1 MKVHSVSSGLRSLYA
16 NRSLL
21 RSLVIRDIESRY
33 RGTLLGFL
41 WAIVY
46 PLMMLSVYAFVFAG
60 VFKARWGGSGDMK
73 DFVLMLYCGLIVH
86 AIVSETLS
94 RSPTA
99 ILSNPSYVKKVVFPL
114 ELLPI
119 SHLASALFNAAIGL
133 LMLSVFVLI
142 QHQVIPYTAVYVPLI
157 LLPLLLLTAGLAWL
171 LAALGVFFRDIGQ
184 MIGVV
189 MSVLMFL
196 SPVFY
201 PASAVPAVAQ
211 NLLNLNPLTF
221 PMEQLRAVLIL
232 GCQLDWLHWAVYFG
246 VAMLVALS
254 GMWIFQK
261 ARPAFADVI

>member
-1 MKVHSVSSGLRSLYA
+1 MNRFSVSSGLRSLYA

-46 PLMMLSVYAFVFAG
+46 PLMMLTVYAFVFAG
-60 VFKARWGGSGDMK
+60 IFKARWGVGGDMT
-73 DFVLMLYCGLIVH
+73 DFVLMLYCGLIIH

-94 RSPTA
+94 RSPSA

-119 SHLASALFNAAIGL
+119 SHLASALFNAVIGL
-133 LMLSVFVLI
+133 LLLCVFLLV
-142 QHQVIPYTAVYVPLI
+142 QHHAIPYTAAYVPLV

-184 MIGVV
+184 MIGVA

-201 PASAVPAVAQ
+201 PASAAPAMAQ
-211 NLLNLNPLTF
+211 QFLYLNPLTF
-221 PMEQLRAVLIL
+221 PMEELRVVLIL
-232 GCQLDWLHWAVYFG
+232 GHQPDWWHWTIYFG
-246 VAMLVALS
+246 VAIVVAVA
-254 GMWIFQK
+254 GMWLFQK
-261 ARPAFADVI
+261 TRPAFADVI

>member
-1 MKVHSVSSGLRSLYA
+1 MNRFTVNSGLHSLYA

-33 RGTLLGFL
+33 RGTLLGFM

-94 RSPTA
+94 RSPSA
-99 ILSNPSYVKKVVFPL
+99 ILLNPSYVKKVVFPL

-119 SHLASALFNAAIGL
+119 SHLASALFNAVIGL
-133 LMLSVFVLI
+133 LLLCVFLLV
-142 QHQVIPYTAVYVPLI
+142 QHHAIPYSAAYVPLV

-184 MIGVV
+184 MIGVA

-201 PASAVPAVAQ
+201 PASAVPAMAQ
-211 NLLNLNPLTF
+211 QLLYLNPLTF
-221 PMEQLRAVLIL
+221 PMEELRAVLIL
-232 GCQLDWLHWAVYFG
+232 GQQPDWWHWAVYFG
-246 VAMLVALS
+246 VAMVVALS
-254 GMWIFQK
+254 GMWLFQK

>member
-1 MKVHSVSSGLRSLYA
+1 MNRFTVNSGLHSLYA

-33 RGTLLGFL
+33 RGTLLGFM

-94 RSPTA
+94 RSPSA
-99 ILSNPSYVKKVVFPL
+99 ILLNPSYVKKVVFPL

-119 SHLASALFNAAIGL
+119 SHLASALFNAVIGL
-133 LMLSVFVLI
+133 LLLCVFLLV
-142 QHQVIPYTAVYVPLI
+142 QHHAIPYSAAYVPLV

-184 MIGVV
+184 MIGVA

-201 PASAVPAVAQ
+201 PTSVVPAMAQ
-211 NLLNLNPLTF
+211 QLLYLNPLTF
-221 PMEQLRAVLIL
+221 PMEELRAVLIL
-232 GCQLDWLHWAVYFG
+232 GQQPDWWHWAVYFG
-246 VAMLVALS
+246 VAMVVALS
-254 GMWIFQK
+254 GMWLFQK

>member
-1 MKVHSVSSGLRSLYA
+1 
-16 NRSLL
+16 
-21 RSLVIRDIESRY
+21 
-33 RGTLLGFL
+33 
-41 WAIVY
+41 
-46 PLMMLSVYAFVFAG
+46 
-60 VFKARWGGSGDMK
+60 MK

-211 NLLNLNPLTF
+211 NLLNPLTF